1 MPSGAVQMVLMSLM
15 VTMNHSLS
23 DQEGAEGLGEHAQ
36 EEHCNVADEEGDL
49 SLGDLADFQF
59 THRAGDL
66 HSGEDVDSHG
76 RGHGT
81 DDVGD
86 AQDHAKVDDVD
97 AHALGDRPQNGDQQN
112 CDGGA
117 FHEGA
122 EDQQDDGHDQAEQG
136 LVQVHGDDQLHQSS
150 GSTGE
155 GEHPGECGGS
165 CDDKQDHGSALS
177 RLHQDGD
184 QVGDLDFLVDE
195 HTGDESPHAGHSSG
209 LGSGQQAGVDA
220 AQDDN
225 RGHQSRHSL
234 QEDLADLTGGML
246 GLSLGPLFLVGIVQS
261 FQDQDDHDQDADDH
275 ALAEHVGD
283 GRTGQGAVQHH
294 DDGRGNDRAQAAGDD
309 QQTGGAVLRVALLDH
324 VSVQHGADSDDGC
337 GSGTGQSSEEGTGDD
352 QSHAHAAADVADEA
366 VCKVD
371 DTTGNA
377 AACHQIAS
385 QDKEGDGHDG
395 GGLQA
400 AEHALCDNGRRNAQ
414 VAQSHS
420 GQRADAQGHGNGDS
434 DQNADC
440 EDQKQDNASIHDHFA
455 SFFLMMPSMM
465 ASMLVMSLMSMCIIS
480 PTSIRIWL
488 MTISAKEMTSEM

>member
-1 MPSGAVQMVLMSLM
+1 
-15 VTMNHSLS
+15 
-23 DQEGAEGLGEHAQ
+23 
-36 EEHCNVADEEGDL
+36 
-49 SLGDLADFQF
+49 
-59 THRAGDL
+59 
-66 HSGEDVDSHG
+66 
-76 RGHGT
+76 
-81 DDVGD
+81 
-86 AQDHAKVDDVD
+86 
-97 AHALGDRPQNGDQQN
+97 
-112 CDGGA
+112 
-117 FHEGA
+117 
-122 EDQQDDGHDQAEQG
+122 
-136 LVQVHGDDQLHQSS
+136 
-150 GSTGE
+150 
-155 GEHPGECGGS
+155 
-165 CDDKQDHGSALS
+165 
-177 RLHQDGD
+177 
-184 QVGDLDFLVDE
+184 
-195 HTGDESPHAGHSSG
+195 
-209 LGSGQQAGVDA
+209 
-220 AQDDN
+220 
-225 RGHQSRHSL
+225 
-234 QEDLADLTGGML
+234 ML
-246 GLSLGPLFLVGIVQS
+246 GLRLGPLFLVSIVQG

-294 DDGRGNDRAQAAGDD
+294 DDGRGNDRAQTAGDD

-337 GSGTGQSSEEGTGDD
+337 GSGTGQSSEESTGDD

-371 DTTGNA
+371 DTTGDA
-377 AACHQIAS
+377 AAGHQVAGP
-385 QDKEGDGHDG
+385 DEEGNGHDG

>member
-1 MPSGAVQMVLMSLM
+1 M
-15 VTMNHSLS
+15 
-23 DQEGAEGLGEHAQ
+23 
-36 EEHCNVADEEGDL
+36 
-49 SLGDLADFQF
+49 
-59 THRAGDL
+59 
-66 HSGEDVDSHG
+66 
-76 RGHGT
+76 
-81 DDVGD
+81 
-86 AQDHAKVDDVD
+86 DDVD

-165 CDDKQDHGSALS
+165 CDDEQDHGSALS

-184 QVGDLDFLVDE
+184 QVGDLDLLVDE

-246 GLSLGPLFLVGIVQS
+246 GLSLGPLFLVSIVQS

-324 VSVQHGADSDDGC
+324 VSVQHGADSNDGC

-377 AACHQIAS
+377 AAGHQVAG
-385 QDKEGDGHDG
+385 QDEEGNGHDG